1 MIKNE
6 TDLYLPVQR
15 FFSELGFKVDA
26 EVRDCDIVASKD
38 DIVVICELK
47 RGFTIELVYQLV
59 NRKKMTPYVYAVI
72 PRPKNMRSAAF
83 KKKLDILR
91 ALECGLLVVLNS
103 TKRVDVVLEPKG
115 EDTKKK
121 QEYRKGIVKEVSVR
135 KMSLNLGGQSR
146 RKIVTAHKES
156 LIAALCYIEKYGTI
170 KTRECKDNIKA
181 VLQRNHYDF
190 FVRVDKGVYTANE
203 RGRNFLN
210 EKDYKDVVEFYRKE
224 AELCLK

>member
-190 FVRVDKGVYTANE
+190 FVRVDKGVYTPNE

>member
-72 PRPKNMRSAAF
+72 PRPKNMRSAEF

-121 QEYRKGIVKEVSVR
+121 QEYRKGIGKEVSVR

>member
-1 MIKNE
+1 MIKYE
-6 TDLYLPVQR
+6 TDLYLPVQH
-15 FFSELGFKVDA
+15 FFSELGYKVDA
-26 EVRDCDIVASKD
+26 EVRDCDIVATKED
-38 DIVVICELK
+38 TVVICELK

-59 NRKKMTPYVYAVI
+59 SRKKMTPYVYAVI
-72 PRPKNMRSAAF
+72 PRPKNMRSATF
-83 KKKLDILR
+83 RKKLDVLR

-103 TKRVDVVLEPKG
+103 TKRVDVILEPKG
-115 EDTKKK
+115 KDTSVK
-121 QEYRKGIVKEVSVR
+121 QEYRKGIVKEVNVR
-135 KMSLNLGGQSR
+135 KMALNLGGQTR

-190 FVRVDKGVYTANE
+190 FVRVQKGVYTANE
-203 RGRNFLN
+203 KGRNFLK

>member
-72 PRPKNMRSAAF
+72 PRPKNMRSAEF